1 MRGPAAIDGYPET
14 GWAQLQGARL
24 RLARLRSDG
33 RWQPN
38 RPVLVLLHEG
48 LGCIELWR
56 DFPHRLAERT
66 GLDALVYDRPGYGGS
81 APDPEPR
88 GADYLHRE
96 AAERL
101 PALLEQEG
109 IRSPLLVG
117 HSDGGSIA
125 LLHAAAHPVAAC
137 ITMAA
142 HVLVEEVT
150 LEGIRAA
157 RRAWQDT
164 DLRRRLSR
172 YHGANTDWAYR
183 SWVETWLAPWF
194 RDWNMEAE
202 LAGVTAPVLA
212 MQGEADQ
219 YGSPDQVRRIVGGCA
234 GPAEPCLLPHCGH
247 SPHREQPGATVE
259 AIAGFL
265 ERHGLAP

>member
-1 MRGPAAIDGYPET
+1 MRAPAAIAGYQET
-14 GWAQLQGARL
+14 GWAQVRGHRL
-24 RLARLRSDG
+24 RLARLRSAG
-33 RWQPN
+33 RWQPD
-38 RPVLVLLHEG
+38 RPALVLLHEG

-56 DFPHRLAERT
+56 DFPHRLAQRT

-81 APDPEPR
+81 DPDPLPR

-96 AAERL
+96 ATERL
-101 PALLEQEG
+101 PALLQREG
-109 IRSPLLVG
+109 IHAPVLVG

-142 HVLVEEVT
+142 HVLVEEIT

-157 RRAWQDT
+157 RRAWQKT
-164 DLRRRLSR
+164 DLRERLAR
-172 YHGANTDWAYR
+172 YHGTNTDRAYR

-194 RDWNMEAE
+194 RDWNIEAE
-202 LAGVTAPVLA
+202 LAGITASVLA
-212 MQGEADQ
+212 LQGEADE
-219 YGSPDQVRRIVGGCA
+219 YGSRSQVERIVAGCA
-234 GPAEPCLLPHCGH
+234 GRAEPCLLPDCGH
-247 SPHREQPGATVE
+247 SPHREQPEAAVA

-265 ERHGLAP
+265 ERHGIHA

>member
-1 MRGPAAIDGYPET
+1 MRAPAAIAGYQES
-14 GWAQLQGARL
+14 GWAQLDGGRV
-24 RLARLRSDG
+24 RVARLRSTD
-33 RWQPN
+33 RWQPH

-56 DFPHRLAERT
+56 DFPGRLAQRT

-81 APDPEPR
+81 DPDPLPR

-109 IRSPLLVG
+109 VRSPVLVG
-117 HSDGGSIA
+117 HSDGASIT

-157 RRAWQDT
+157 RRAWQET
-164 DLRRRLSR
+164 DLRERLAR
-172 YHGANTDWAYR
+172 YHGTNTDWAYR

-194 RDWNMEAE
+194 RDWNIEAE
-202 LAGVTAPVLA
+202 LAGITAPVLA
-212 MQGEADQ
+212 LQDEADE
-219 YGSPDQVRRIVGGCA
+219 YGSRCQVERIVAACA
-234 GPAEPCLLPHCGH
+234 GPAEPCLLTDCGH
-247 SPHREQPGATVE
+247 SPHREQPE
-259 AIAGFL
+259 AAVGVIAGFL
-265 ERHGLAP
+265 ERHGVCA